1 MAESV
6 SMAVS
11 TCSTISLVPTAS
23 SWDESLAP
31 ALLEN
36 LHPGTGR
43 GLGFELGAMT
53 FLPRVALAA
62 DMLRDRPPPIS
73 HVSRRC
79 FFLSTQRAIDPQ
91 KRLRT
96 RLPDCL

>member
-1 MAESV
+1 MWISSHGRALFPWQFQRIQQFPSQ
-6 SMAVS
+6 
-11 TCSTISLVPTAS
+11 CSYQLLRVGT
-23 SWDESLAP
+23 ESLAP

-43 GLGFELGAMT
+43 GLGLELGAMT

-62 DMLRDRPPPIS
+62 HMLRDRPPPIS

-79 FFLSTQRAIDPQ
+79 FLLSPHTEGN
-91 KRLRT
+91 
-96 RLPDCL
+96 